1 MIQQTSPA
9 GLNTAEPHSALSVNT
24 QPRFVSVKH
33 TTVFSLVICVCL
45 AEVTLLMEMFTLQL
59 STSLSSTCCSSLD
72 SCRHTVF
79 DYSTELIGLQEALTQ
94 IPTANMEQLE
104 RFLLGMN
111 EQRDTDCSVHTE
123 VRLAE
128 TCWKALKSNTV
139 TIQQLWNNLPI
150 NLIWCTW
157 LFGYVK
163 KKKQFFL
170 TWKIWPAVSTLFWMS
185 IWVSFIHCVHP
196 PFNVNVTYP
205 HVS

>member
-111 EQRDTDCSVHTE
+111 EQSGH
-123 VRLAE
+123 RLLSAHWGQAGWDLLNGSKVE
-128 TCWKALKSNTV
+128 HCHHPTAM
-139 TIQQLWNNLPI
+139 
-150 NLIWCTW
+150 
-157 LFGYVK
+157 
-163 KKKQFFL
+163 KQ
-170 TWKIWPAVSTLFWMS
+170 SS
-185 IWVSFIHCVHP
+185 H
-196 PFNVNVTYP
+196 
-205 HVS
+205 

>member
-9 GLNTAEPHSALSVNT
+9 GLNTTEPHSALSVNT

-72 SCRHTVF
+72 SCRHAVF

-128 TCWKALKSNTV
+128 TC
-139 TIQQLWNNLPI
+139 
-150 NLIWCTW
+150 C
-157 LFGYVK
+157 
-163 KKKQFFL
+163 
-170 TWKIWPAVSTLFWMS
+170 
-185 IWVSFIHCVHP
+185 
-196 PFNVNVTYP
+196 
-205 HVS
+205 

>member
-1 MIQQTSPA
+1 MIQQTCPA

-24 QPRFVSVKH
+24 QPRFVSAKH

-72 SCRHTVF
+72 SCRRTVF

-128 TCWKALKSNTV
+128 TCWKALKSNAV

-150 NLIWCTW
+150 NLIWCRW

-163 KKKQFFL
+163 KNKTVFL
-170 TWKIWPAVSTLFWMS
+170 NLKNLTCSIDSFLNEYLGEFYTLCAPT
-185 IWVSFIHCVHP
+185 V
-196 PFNVNVTYP
+196 
-205 HVS
+205 